1 MRVKEGNKEKDILDA
16 AISIFAKE
24 GFHKA
29 KISRIADEA
38 KVATGSVYIYFKN
51 KEDIL
56 QKIFED
62 LWQKL
67 YFELNSLV
75 SNKNLSPAEQI
86 DSMIDL
92 VFDVFTE
99 NPDLAIVFVNDQN
112 TLQRTE
118 SVRFQSYYDK
128 FLDLGESAIKSG
140 IQAGIFSESFDIK
153 VFRIFILG
161 ALRSL
166 LQIWAHDPKILPL
179 NKIRQSVKYLIRNG
193 IHR

>member
-1 MRVKEGNKEKDILDA
+1 MRVKEGNKEKDILEA
-16 AISIFAKE
+16 AIKIFAKD
-24 GFHKA
+24 GYHNS

-38 KVATGSVYIYFKN
+38 KVAIGSVYIYFKN

-62 LWQKL
+62 LWLRL
-67 YFELNSLV
+67 YQELNTLSL
-75 SNKNLSPAEQI
+75 NRNLSPAEKI

-99 NPDLAIVFVNDQN
+99 NPDLAIVFVNEQN
-112 TLQRTE
+112 HLQRSE
-118 SVRFQSYYDK
+118 VIRFQTFYDK
-128 FLDLGESAIKSG
+128 FLDLGESAIKQG
-140 IQAGIFSESFDIK
+140 ISDNLFSDTFDIK

-166 LQIWAHDPKILPL
+166 LSIWANNPKELPL
-179 NKIRQSVKYLIRNG
+179 NKIRQSVKYLIKNG
-193 IHR
+193 IQK